1 VAPGGGVT
9 VALDGYGAEQGFDVL
24 AEGARLAAE
33 DGIRVRV
40 FGSPAE
46 LDLEGVEGV
55 EVVPTQEW
63 IDNDEDP
70 VAAVRAK
77 QEASVVLAARDV
89 AEDGA
94 DAMVSAGSTGATM
107 AAATFGLKR
116 LKGVQRPALAVQVP
130 VPGKPVLFLD
140 VGANVEVR
148 AQHLVQFAFLGAAF
162 SSAVLE
168 VESPK
173 VGLLTVGEESGK
185 GREEVVEAHGVL
197 SGSAGIEF
205 AGNVEGGDLTSGVVD
220 VVVTDGFTGNVALKL
235 MEGTARAVA
244 GAVGDAARSNPL
256 SLVGGLLLKPALGG
270 LRRELHPDTTGGAIL
285 LGLRGI
291 AVVGHGSSGAKGI
304 ANAVRL
310 AARCAEV
317 DAVGRTAA
325 LLREGG
331 AGRGA
336 LATDDG
342 A

>member
-1 VAPGGGVT
+1 MARGGGVT

-24 AEGARLAAE
+24 AEGARLAAA
-33 DGIRVRV
+33 DGIRVHV

-46 LDLEGVEGV
+46 LDLDGVEGV

-63 IDNDEDP
+63 IANDEDP

-162 SSAVLE
+162 SAAVLE
-168 VESPK
+168 VESPQ

-205 AGNVEGGDLTSGVVD
+205 AGNVEGGDLTSGIVD

-235 MEGTARAVA
+235 MEGTARTVA
-244 GAVGDAARSNPL
+244 GAVGDAARSNPI

-336 LATDDG
+336 LAAGDG